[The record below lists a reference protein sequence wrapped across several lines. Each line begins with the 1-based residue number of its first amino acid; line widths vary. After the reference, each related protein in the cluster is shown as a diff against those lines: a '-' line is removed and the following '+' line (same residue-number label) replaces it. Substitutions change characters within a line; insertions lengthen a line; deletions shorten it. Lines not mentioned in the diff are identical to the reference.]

1 MENIVSKTRGRP
13 RGLLAGRVARPEEE
27 TSEPVTERTEMRP
40 QMRDDDPRSRAAQ
53 RAQELRGH
61 LGDMDEGTD
70 RFYVDPNSIPDGW
83 TYNWKRFSSF
93 ELQDS
98 ANMIRVKREGWEAVP
113 ASRHPEMMPQ
123 GEPDNGMIMRDG
135 LVLMECPTEIVR
147 ERQAIDLKR
156 ARDQVRYKEQQLSGT
171 PEGTMTRDH
180 AKVRP
185 QIKKSY
191 SAIPVPDE

>member
-1 MENIVSKTRGRP
+1 
-13 RGLLAGRVARPEEE
+13 
-27 TSEPVTERTEMRP
+27 
-40 QMRDDDPRSRAAQ
+40 
-53 RAQELRGH
+53 
-61 LGDMDEGTD
+61 MDEGTD